1 MQTLQRNI
9 VYATGRVHVDK
20 DTPYYVSIPFSQI
33 QYLPPDE
40 GHENGSLYFALVED
54 GIEIGSMQMSVDKM
68 DIRKYMYQ
76 EKLTVEMYMLNSG
89 KNVLICFQ

>member
-9 VYATGRVHVDK
+9 VYAAGRVHVDK

-40 GHENGSLYFALVED
+40 DHEKGSLHFALIED
-54 GIEIGSMQMSVDKM
+54 GREIGSMQMSVDKM
-68 DIRKYMYQ
+68 DIRKYMLK
-76 EKLTVEMYMLNSG
+76 EKLTVEMCMLNTG